1 VKRLAPPSGE
11 APPATALLAG
21 RPVDLLSL
29 ARETCRRY
37 RDEFPDEL
45 GRYGEAGAEWCVHD
59 NQHIL
64 NWAVLARAGDVDLE
78 REIGWLAR
86 VLDARDFPLGRLV
99 RDLEIAADVVRE
111 RLGPE
116 GASVAGELLAAARS
130 VEGG

>member
-1 VKRLAPPSGE
+1 VKRVEPPSGE
-11 APPATALLAG
+11 APPVTARLAG
-21 RPVDLLSL
+21 EPVDLLAL

-37 RDEFPDEL
+37 REEFPDEA

-86 VLDARDFPLGRLV
+86 VLDAREFPLDRLV

-111 RLGPE
+111 RLGAE
-116 GASVAGELLAAARS
+116 GAALAGALAAAARS
-130 VEGG
+130 VDAP